1 MAETQLAE
9 IIEASSEVD
18 GKGDQRSDKPARVAS
33 GRVIRSV
40 LLFTVAGVVLYGAAA
55 VFSDYE
61 TVTAALKRF
70 PLGTL
75 AVVMVIVVLG
85 WVIRGWRFHYYLRET
100 GSPVP
105 FLYSICVFL
114 AGFALTGTPGKM
126 GEAVKAVFLKDDYG
140 ISATR
145 VVGILL
151 VERLMDLFGVLLLG
165 SFSILLFSR
174 SQGAF
179 LLCAVLVVA
188 GGVFLCLESVY
199 RPILQ
204 WTGRISLFSWVS
216 EKALGILLSG
226 KELMTVRIFV
236 VGLLMSTVAW
246 GLESFSLYLI
256 LEGLDLPSTLLQ
268 ANFVYCF
275 STIVGALSMLPGGIG
290 GMEAGMVGLLAA
302 MGISYS
308 GGLPAVILIR
318 VCTLWFAIVVGVGFM
333 FGMLARRFPTN

>member
-1 MAETQLAE
+1 MPETHVVE
-9 IIEASSEVD
+9 TIEASREVAPN
-18 GKGDQRSDKPARVAS
+18 GDRGTGKPAGVAS

-40 LLFTVAGVVLYGAAA
+40 LIFTVAGVVLYGAAA
-55 VFSDYE
+55 IFSDYG
-61 TVTAALKRF
+61 TVVAALRTF
-70 PLGTL
+70 PILRL
-75 AVVMVIVVLG
+75 AIVLAIVVLG

-105 FLYSICVFL
+105 LVYSICVFL

-140 ISATR
+140 IPATR

-165 SFSILLFSR
+165 SFSILLFST

-179 LLCAVLVVA
+179 LLCAALVVA
-188 GGVFLCLESVY
+188 GGVFLCLERVY

-204 WTGRISLFSWVS
+204 WTGRISLLSWIS
-216 EKALGILLSG
+216 DMALSTLLSG
-226 KELMTVRIFV
+226 KELMNVRVFV

-246 GLESFSLYLI
+246 GMESVALYLI
-256 LEGLDLPSTLLQ
+256 LEGLNLPSTFLQ

-290 GMEAGMVGLLAA
+290 GMEAGMVGLLAT

-308 GGLPAVILIR
+308 SGLPAVILIR
-318 VCTLWFAIVVGVGFM
+318 ICTLWFAILVGVGFM
-333 FGMLARRFPTN
+333 FGMLARRTPNT